1 MSDDGRKLRT
11 GLPARRFGGTGIE
24 VSITGLGG
32 EGILR
37 THGKDDAARTVIME
51 AIDQSITYFDCA
63 RAYAGSESY
72 FGQVWPKYPED
83 RARIFQ
89 ASKSAE
95 RTRRGALAEIDLTLR
110 NMGIDHLDLWQM
122 HDLRTE
128 EDFQTIS
135 GPGGALEAFLEA
147 KAKGKT
153 RFIGITGHHDPAILT
168 RAIREWPVDSVL
180 MPINPVEAALG
191 GFMDMAL
198 NAALERKIAVIGM
211 KILGASRYIAPDA
224 GMTPEVLIRFALSQ
238 PITVAIVGCSNVH
251 HVRTLAGTGRDF
263 SPLSAEEQKEIV
275 DLYRPQAE
283 RLAFYRSWH

>member
-1 MSDDGRKLRT
+1 MNDFAGKPRT
-11 GLPARRFGGTGIE
+11 GLPARKFGGTGIK

-37 THGKDDAARTVIME
+37 THGKEAAARTVIRE

-72 FGQVWPKYPED
+72 YGQVWPNYPED

-95 RTRRGALAEIDLTLR
+95 RTRRGALAELNLTLR
-110 NMGIDHLDLWQM
+110 NMGIDHLDLWQI

-128 EDFQTIS
+128 KDFQTIS

-147 KAKGKT
+147 KSDGKT
-153 RFIGITGHHDPAILT
+153 RFIGVTGHHDPAILT

-180 MPINPVEAALG
+180 MPVNPVEAALG
-191 GFMDMAL
+191 GFMDTAL
-198 NAALERKIAVIGM
+198 DAALERNIAVIGM
-211 KILGASRYIAPDA
+211 KVLGGSRYIATDA
-224 GMTPEVLIRFALSQ
+224 GITPEVLIRFALSQ
-238 PITVAIVGCSNVH
+238 PITVAIVGCSGVD

-263 SPLSAEEQKEIV
+263 SPLSAQEQQEIV
-275 DLYRPQAE
+275 DLYRPQAG